1 MTYDD
6 LQDMIDNPPRHDYTR
21 EQIAEIYNMPIT
33 QLMFVASGIHQKNHN
48 GTEVQL
54 SNLLSIKTGGC
65 KEKCGYCSQSA
76 HNEAEVD
83 SHGLLAEEKILE
95 EAQKAKNIGAS
106 RFCMGAA
113 WRTPPKH
120 GPGYDRLLSV
130 AEKVKDMGLEVCM
143 TLGMLDE
150 KQADDLKNAGVD
162 YYNHN
167 LDTSREYY
175 GKVIT
180 SRTYDDRL
188 NTLEKVRKSGMKICS
203 GGIIGM
209 GEELKDRYGLL
220 EELNHLNPHP
230 ESVPI
235 NKFVKIAGTPI
246 DGNEDFDS
254 FDLVRMVA
262 TARIVLPFSEIRLSA
277 GRKGM
282 SQETQA
288 MCFMA
293 GASSIFTGER
303 LLTADNPGI
312 KHDKG
317 LLSKLGLKPVVA
329 EAKLELSDALIQKNM
344 TTSEPTLAG
353 ASLN

>member
-1 MTYDD
+1 MNFEYLSQLINSPARYDFS
-6 LQDMIDNPPRHDYTR
+6 R
-21 EQIAEIYNMPIT
+21 EEIAEVYNMPMT
-33 QLMFVASGIHQKNHN
+33 QLMFVASGIHQKNHK

-83 SHGLLAEEKILE
+83 SHGLLSEDKILD
-95 EAQKAKNIGAS
+95 EAQKAKDIGAS

-113 WRTPPKH
+113 WRTPPKT
-120 GPGYDRLLSV
+120 GPGYERLLSV
-130 AEKVKDMGLEVCM
+130 AEKVKGLGLEVCM

-150 KQADDLKNAGVD
+150 NQANDLKEAGVD

-175 GKVIT
+175 KKVIT

-188 NTLEKVRKSGMKICS
+188 DTLDKVRKSGMKICS
-203 GGIIGM
+203 GGIVGM

-235 NKFVKIAGTPI
+235 NKFVKISGTPI
-246 DGNEDFDS
+246 DGNKDFDS

-262 TARIVLPFSEIRLSA
+262 TARIVLPNSEIRLSA

-282 SQETQA
+282 SEETQA

-317 LLSKLGLKPVVA
+317 LLEKMGLTPVVS
-329 EAKLELSDALIQKNM
+329 EAKLDLGDAENPMFQPKSCNNEI
-344 TTSEPTLAG
+344 TH
-353 ASLN
+353 